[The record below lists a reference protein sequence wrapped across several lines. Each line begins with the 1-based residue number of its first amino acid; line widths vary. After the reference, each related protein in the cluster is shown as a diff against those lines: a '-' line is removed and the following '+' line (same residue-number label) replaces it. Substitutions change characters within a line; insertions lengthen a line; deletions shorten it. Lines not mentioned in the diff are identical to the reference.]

1 MLIRT
6 RLVLRFTLL
15 VAGILLVF
23 SAFVYYFQAE
33 GRQQRFHNRLLSK
46 AGLVGRVLLRR
57 HPLGNAGSELRARD
71 LLTTAQEL
79 ISIYG
84 PGGQLLYTSDTI
96 KTNNIFNKSHKSDS
110 QRKNGLVIVDGRRE
124 MVMLRY
130 VYAGQTYQIFIS
142 SVDELGWANIDKLA
156 LVLVV
161 GNVGALLL
169 IILTG
174 WLFANEFLRPVARVV
189 TQVEQINA
197 SSLGQRVDEGNQ
209 RDEIAQLAITFNQM
223 LGRVQHA
230 FEAQRSFLS
239 NASHELRTP
248 LTTLQG
254 TLETSL
260 DYDKTLADSQYSMQ
274 SALLDVRHLIDL
286 TNGLLTLARTDAA
299 VLERQLVRLD
309 ECLSQAIG
317 YAQGKYPGREFRQ
330 EFGQLPGDDS
340 DVFALRGNPQL
351 LTTALFNLLDNAAKY
366 STGPVT
372 VELGYADITTLL
384 VSVTDSGTGIS
395 AADLR
400 LVFEPLFRAAGVA
413 KVPGSGL
420 GLPLTQKVIGLHGG
434 NVELSS
440 AEGQGTVARV
450 WLPVG

>member
-33 GRQQRFHNRLLSK
+33 GRQQRFQNRLSSK
-46 AGLVGRVLLRR
+46 AALVGRVLLRQR
-57 HPLGNAGSELRARD
+57 PLGNAGSELRARD

-84 PGGQLLYTSDTI
+84 PDGQLLYTSDT
-96 KTNNIFNKSHKSDS
+96 TAADQVFNHHYT
-110 QRKNGLVIVDGRRE
+110 NGLAQRSWLRFAEGRRE
-124 MVMLRY
+124 TVALHY
-130 VYAGQTYQIFIS
+130 AYAGQQYRIFVS

-156 LVLVV
+156 LVLAV

-189 TQVEQINA
+189 TQVEQITA
-197 SSLGQRVDEGNQ
+197 SNLGQRVDEGNQ
-209 RDEIAQLAITFNQM
+209 RDEIAQLAMTFNRM
-223 LGRVQHA
+223 LAGVQHA

-248 LTTLQG
+248 LTTLLG
-254 TLETSL
+254 TVETSL
-260 DYDKTLADSQYSMQ
+260 DYDKTLHDSRQSMQ

-299 VLERQLVRLD
+299 VLDRRAVRLD

-317 YAQGKYPGREFRQ
+317 YAQSKYAGRGFHQ
-330 EFGQLPGDDS
+330 VFGPLPEDDS
-340 DVFALRGNPQL
+340 DVFTLEGNPQL

-366 STGPVT
+366 SAAAVT
-372 VELGYADITTLL
+372 VELGYADARTLL
-384 VSVTDSGTGIS
+384 VRVTDNGPGI
-395 AADLR
+395 APADLR
-400 LVFEPLFRAAGVA
+400 MVFEPLFRAAGVA

-420 GLPLTQKVIGLHGG
+420 GLPLTQKIIRLHGG
-434 NVELSS
+434 RVELTSE
-440 AEGQGTVARV
+440 EGQGTTAQV

>member
-6 RLVLRFTLL
+6 KLVLRFTLL
-15 VAGILLVF
+15 VAGILLAF
-23 SAFVYYFQAE
+23 SVFVYYFQAE

-46 AGLVGRVLLRR
+46 AGLVGRVLLRHR
-57 HPLGNAGSELRARD
+57 PLNYAGSELRARD
-71 LLTTAQEL
+71 LLTTAQEH

-84 PGGQLLYTSDTI
+84 PDGRMLYTSDT
-96 KTNNIFNKSHKSDS
+96 TAANNLFDQQYGSDKH
-110 QRKNGLVIVDGRRE
+110 QEDWLTTVEGRRE
-124 MVMLRY
+124 TVLLRY
-130 VYAGQTYQIFIS
+130 PYAGQTYQIFVS

-174 WLFANEFLRPVARVV
+174 WLFANESLRPVARVV
-189 TQVEQINA
+189 AQVEQINA
-197 SSLGQRVDEGNQ
+197 SNLSQRVDEGNQ

-260 DYDKTLADSQYSMQ
+260 AYDKALADSRQSMQ

-299 VLERQLVRLD
+299 VLDRRPVRLD

-330 EFGQLPGDDS
+330 TFGPLPEDDS
-340 DVFALRGNPQL
+340 DVFAVRGNPQL
-351 LTTALFNLLDNAAKY
+351 LTTALVNLLDNAAKY
-366 STGPVT
+366 SAGPV
-372 VELGYADITTLL
+372 VAELGYADANTLL
-384 VSVTDSGTGIS
+384 VSVRDTGAGIS

-400 LVFEPLFRAAGVA
+400 LVFEPLFRAEGVA

-420 GLPLTQKVIGLHGG
+420 GLPLTQKVIRLHGG
-434 NVELSS
+434 RVELSS
-440 AEGQGTVARV
+440 TEGQGTTARV
-450 WLPVG
+450 WLPVA

>member
-6 RLVLRFTLL
+6 KLVLRFTLL

-33 GRQQRFHNRLLSK
+33 GRQQRFQTRLLSK

-57 HPLGNAGSELRARD
+57 RPLGNTGSELRARD

-84 PGGQLLYTSDTI
+84 PNGQLLYTSDTTT
-96 KTNNIFNKSHKSDS
+96 TNSLFSKQYQPGLS
-110 QRKNGLVIVDGRRE
+110 QKNWLAVAEGRRE
-124 MVMLRY
+124 TVKLRY
-130 VYAGQTYQIFIS
+130 AYAGQTYQIFVS

-197 SSLGQRVDEGNQ
+197 SNLSQRVDEGNQ

-260 DYDKTLADSQYSMQ
+260 DYDKTLADSQHSMQ

-299 VLERQLVRLD
+299 ALDRRPVRLD

-330 EFGQLPGDDS
+330 TFGQLPKDDS

-366 STGPVT
+366 SAEPVT
-372 VELGYADITTLL
+372 VELGYADATTLL
-384 VSVTDSGTGIS
+384 VIVTDNGAGIS

-400 LVFEPLFRAAGVA
+400 LVFEPMFRAAGVA

-420 GLPLTQKVIGLHGG
+420 GLPLTQKIIRLHGG
-434 NVELSS
+434 RVELSS
-440 AEGQGTVARV
+440 TEGEGTVASV
-450 WLPVG
+450 WLPAG